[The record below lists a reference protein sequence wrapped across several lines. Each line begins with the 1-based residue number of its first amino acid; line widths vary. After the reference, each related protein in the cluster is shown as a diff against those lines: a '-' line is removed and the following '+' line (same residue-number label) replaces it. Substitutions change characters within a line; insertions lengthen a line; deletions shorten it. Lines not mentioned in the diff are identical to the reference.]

1 MRKGRSEWYKNLRR
15 EYHFRCFSNSFRD
28 AIIELNQGI
37 RVQRVICV
45 KAPKIPLI
53 TNPLKKNSLF
63 FRPSCLI
70 IKLCQ
75 DPDKDKERIFCF
87 LDSKC
92 RDQWMNRITMVRYY
106 KLYWLLAA
114 TLSEESGQRKKW
126 EKEGKGKGG

>member
-1 MRKGRSEWYKNLRR
+1 MGRMIKK
-15 EYHFRCFSNSFRD
+15 
-28 AIIELNQGI
+28 I
-37 RVQRVICV
+37 RPMKYQ
-45 KAPKIPLI
+45 K
-53 TNPLKKNSLF
+53 THTLKENSLSTF
-63 FRPSCLI
+63 LSVIFRPSCLI

-114 TLSEESGQRKKW
+114 TLSEESGQQKKW